1 MTTLI
6 ISIVTFSMILAIVMG
21 LLFKTTNLKRYN
33 IFIYVSLFFF
43 WIAMQIF
50 KQNAGFIKG
59 DLSKPWIWPL
69 IISLYQFTQVAVRI
83 PFGMLSSKFKS
94 RKIVIQ
100 ISAVGFILT
109 GITLIASN
117 FALWSII
124 LTMMGA
130 GMVGATFGLNSQYWS
145 ENWDIKKVF
154 WSSVIMFTVPL
165 LTSSLANIIKQAS
178 NINNELT
185 PNGISLQGIRWII
198 LTALIIETIYVV
210 IYTLVKERKE
220 TIGLDLGAPEEVI
233 HTSKGYSMV
242 WKLSITAS
250 LIAFMTM
257 LVTNSAVMQNMGV
270 GSSKTREELLAAIM
284 ILSILGAIIT
294 GTYLVKV
301 FSILKIKG
309 ISFITMIVAVLVGL
323 VLALTNTRSAVAW
336 GITTVVISVSAVI
349 FQVTLFGSTLHLDH
363 KHPALVLGIFLSVRS
378 FALGS
383 GELISRELI
392 ANIDNTK
399 IALSIVFG
407 IATFVGGVSI
417 IFHIINRI
425 KMNTYYRTIQKYE
438 FNFQEKKY

>member
-1 MTTLI
+1 
-6 ISIVTFSMILAIVMG
+6 
-21 LLFKTTNLKRYN
+21 
-33 IFIYVSLFFF
+33 
-43 WIAMQIF
+43 MQIF
-50 KQNAGFIKG
+50 KQNSGFIKG
-59 DLSKPWIWPL
+59 ELSKPWIWPL

-83 PFGMLSSKFKS
+83 PFGILSSRFKS
-94 RKIVIQ
+94 RKIIIQ
-100 ISAVGFILT
+100 ISAIGFILT
-109 GITLIASN
+109 GLTLIISN
-117 FALWSII
+117 FALWAII

-165 LTSSLANIIKQAS
+165 LTSSLANIIKQS
-178 NINNELT
+178 TNVNQELT
-185 PNGISLQGIRWII
+185 PNGISLQGIRWIV

-210 IYTLVKERKE
+210 IYTLIKERKE

-257 LVTNSAVMQNMGV
+257 LVTNSAVMKNMGV
-270 GSSKTREELLAAIM
+270 ETPKMREELLSAIM
-284 ILSILGAIIT
+284 ILSILAAIIT

-309 ISFITMIVAVLVGL
+309 ISFAIVNISVLVGM
-323 VLALTNTRSAVAW
+323 VLALTNTHSAIAW
-336 GITTVVISVSAVI
+336 GITTVSLSVGAVV

-392 ANIDNTK
+392 ANVDNTK

-407 IATFVGGVSI
+407 IATFTGIASI
-417 IFHIINRI
+417 VFHVINRV